1 MDNKIEIIEFK
12 NPTTERLR
20 ITKINWNDKSGE
32 AGLNHLIRCKIST
45 FGLVHSVIAK
55 EELEDGNSSSNVWY
69 AYVDMYSQKDIEKAY
84 KYLKGKLLIES
95 KVCKVAKIKGRRT
108 DLPLAKDKCEALANY
123 HLGFNGWTSTLLYHR
138 HESSEPY
145 EYEGNSDKTNES
157 PKVLLG
163 NKNYSGRNEGNR
175 TNQNTAIQTEKFGSA
190 IRLHIPH
197 LQNGKV
203 SVEGVGIGKSEWN
216 LNCPEGKGKARA
228 FASKQSKAIALQ
240 NAFSKI
246 LLVVLN
252 GGEKVTAEV
261 NLEKEDPFAYN
272 PIWDIPSI
280 VVNEVCYNDEE
291 EEQELNDLDF
301 KGISQYLNN
310 L

>member
-1 MDNKIEIIEFK
+1 MDNEIEIIEFK

-20 ITKINWNDKSGE
+20 ITKIQWHDQSGE
-32 AGLNHLIRCKIST
+32 AGLVHLIRGKIST

-55 EELEDGNSSSNVWY
+55 EELEDSNSFSNFWY
-69 AYVDMYSQKDIEKAY
+69 AYVDMYSQKAIEKAH
-84 KYLKGKLLIES
+84 KYLKSNLLIDS
-95 KVCKVAKIKGRRT
+95 KMCKVAKIKGRRT
-108 DLPLAKDKCEALANY
+108 DLPLAKDKCESLANY
-123 HLGFNGWTSTLLYHR
+123 YLGFNGWTSTLLYHR
-138 HESSEPY
+138 HESSKPY
-145 EYEGNSDKTNES
+145 EYDGNSNKTNKL
-157 PKVLLG
+157 PKVQQR
-163 NKNYSGRNEGNR
+163 NTNYSGRNEVNR
-175 TNQNTAIQTEKFGSA
+175 TNLNTSIQTETYGSA

-197 LQNGKV
+197 VQNGKV
-203 SVEGVGIGKSEWN
+203 NVEGVGIGKSEWN

-228 FASKQSKAIALQ
+228 FASKQSKTIALQ

-261 NLEKEDPFAYN
+261 NLEKEDPFVYN
-272 PIWDIPSI
+272 PIWEIPSI
-280 VVNEVCYNDEE
+280 VVNEVCYNDDEE
-291 EEQELNDLDF
+291 ELNDLDF